1 MPSATELA
9 QGDPA
14 LLAAIRRSRRLLGRK
29 ALMAAAA
36 SAVPVPGIDFAAD
49 AALLARLV
57 PQISAEFGLAVP
69 QIAHLSPHQRDRVM
83 QMAGSLGTVLVGKLV
98 TRDLL
103 MTLARHAGMKLS
115 AKQAARFV
123 PLAGQ
128 VVSAA
133 LGYAALRAMGEQHI
147 KDCVRVARAAQLV
160 LPAPAAGTAP
170 GAAAAALSSDAP
182 RPFWRRLGAR

>member
-1 MPSATELA
+1 MSVQPIRLF
-9 QGDPA
+9 GDPVLRTPAEVVTDFDKQLRA
-14 LLAAIRRSRRLLGRK
+14 LVADLTETMLDAPGSGLAA
-29 ALMAAAA
+29 
-36 SAVPVPGIDFAAD
+36 
-49 AALLARLV
+49 
-57 PQISAEFGLAVP
+57 P
-69 QIAHLSPHQRDRVM
+69 QIAHLSPHQRERVM

-147 KDCVRVARAAQLV
+147 KDCVQVARAAQLV
-160 LPAPAAGTAP
+160 LPGPV
-170 GAAAAALSSDAP
+170 GANGRTEAAALSPGAP
-182 RPFWRRLGAR
+182 RPFWRRLSAR

>member
-1 MPSATELA
+1 MPSAIELA

-14 LLAAIRRSRRLLGRK
+14 LIAAIRRSRRLLGRK
-29 ALMAAAA
+29 ALTAAAA

-57 PQISAEFGLAVP
+57 PQISAEFGLAAP
-69 QIAHLSPHQRDRVM
+69 QIAHLSPQQRERVM
-83 QMAGSLGTVLVGKLV
+83 QMAGGLGTVLVGKLV

-160 LPAPAAGTAP
+160 LPGPAAAPVEPAAPALPP
-170 GAAAAALSSDAP
+170 GARQA
-182 RPFWRRLGAR
+182 FWRRLGAR

>member
-9 QGDPA
+9 HGDPA

-36 SAVPVPGIDFAAD
+36 SAVPVPGVDFAAD

-57 PQISAEFGLAVP
+57 PQISDEFGLAAP
-69 QIAHLSPHQRDRVM
+69 QIAHLSPHQRERVM

-160 LPAPAAGTAP
+160 LPAPTAGVDP
-170 GAAAAALSSDAP
+170 GAAAALSSDAS

>member
-36 SAVPVPGIDFAAD
+36 GAVPVPGIDFAAD

-57 PQISAEFGLAVP
+57 PQISAEFGLAAP
-69 QIAHLSPHQRDRVM
+69 QIAHLSPHQRERVM

-160 LPAPAAGTAP
+160 LPAPAAGTPP
-170 GAAAAALSSDAP
+170 GAAAAALPSDAS

>member
-57 PQISAEFGLAVP
+57 PQISAEFGLAAP
-69 QIAHLSPHQRDRVM
+69 QIAHLSPHQRERVV

-103 MTLARHAGMKLS
+103 MTLARHAGMKLI
-115 AKQAARFV
+115 AKQAAR
-123 PLAGQ
+123 
-128 VVSAA
+128 
-133 LGYAALRAMGEQHI
+133 
-147 KDCVRVARAAQLV
+147 C
-160 LPAPAAGTAP
+160 
-170 GAAAAALSSDAP
+170 
-182 RPFWRRLGAR
+182 